1 MAINETLPLNF
12 VYDVKYIALAKSTG
26 NEASI
31 I

>member
-12 VYDVKYIALAKSTG
+12 VYEVKYIALAKITC
-26 NEASI
+26 NEGSI

>member
-1 MAINETLPLNF
+1 MAINETLSLNF
-12 VYDVKYIALAKSTG
+12 VYEVKYIALAKITG

>member
-1 MAINETLPLNF
+1 MAINETLFLKF
-12 VYDVKYIALAKSTG
+12 VYEVEYIALAKITG